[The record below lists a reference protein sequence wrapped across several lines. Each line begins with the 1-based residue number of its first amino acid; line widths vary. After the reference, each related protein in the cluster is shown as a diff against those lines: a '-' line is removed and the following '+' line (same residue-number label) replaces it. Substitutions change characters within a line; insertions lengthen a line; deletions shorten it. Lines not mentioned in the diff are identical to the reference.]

1 MTRLVVVRIA
11 QALLTVVLASMVV
24 FLGVHA
30 LPGDPALSVAGQE
43 GARDPELLEAIR
55 AEYGLDQP
63 LPVQYLAW
71 AGHVV
76 RGDFGL
82 SIRSGL
88 PVSEMVLQRVPITLE
103 LGFLSIV
110 LAVLIGVSTGVIA
123 AVRRGRAA
131 DYASSFFALGAMS
144 IPNFWLGLLL
154 ISTVS
159 IRWGV
164 LPSSGYVPFTEDP
177 VANLRHM
184 VLPAI
189 VLGTGISAIIARQT
203 RSSMLQTME
212 EDFVRTARAKGVPE
226 RKVVRRHVLRNS
238 LLTVVTIVGLQ
249 LGVLIGGSV
258 VTEQVFLI
266 PGFGKL
272 IVDAVITRDY
282 PVIQAVALLSAA
294 AYVVL
299 NLLVD
304 LLYSALNPR
313 IRLAGAAS

>member
-1 MTRLVVVRIA
+1 MMRFFAVKSA
-11 QALLTVVLASMVV
+11 QALLTVLLASVVV

-43 GARDPELLEAIR
+43 GARNPELLAEIR

-71 AGHVV
+71 AGHVF
-76 RGDFGL
+76 RGDFGE
-82 SIRSGL
+82 SVRTGL
-88 PVSEMVLQRVPITLE
+88 PVSEMVLQRIPITLE
-103 LGFLSIV
+103 LGVLSIM
-110 LAVLIGVSTGVIA
+110 LAVAIGVSTGVVA
-123 AVRRGRAA
+123 ATHRGRAA

-154 ISTVS
+154 ILVVS
-159 IRWGV
+159 IRWGL
-164 LPSSGYVPFTEDP
+164 LPSSGYVPFFEDP
-177 VANLRHM
+177 VANLQHM
-184 VLPAI
+184 VLPVI

-203 RSSMLQTME
+203 RSSMLQTMG
-212 EDFVRTARAKGVPE
+212 EDYVRTARAKGVPE
-226 RKVVRRHVLRNS
+226 KKVIRRHVLRNS
-238 LLTVVTIVGLQ
+238 LLSVVTIVGLQ

-282 PVIQAVALLSAA
+282 PVIQAVALISAV

-304 LLYSALNPR
+304 LLYSFLNPR

>member
-1 MTRLVVVRIA
+1 VTPFVVVRTA
-11 QALLTVVLASMVV
+11 QAVLTVVLASMVV

-76 RGDFGL
+76 RGDFGQ
-82 SIRSGL
+82 SVRTGL
-88 PVSEMVLQRVPITLE
+88 PVSEMVLQRIPITLE
-103 LGFLSIV
+103 LGVLSIM
-110 LAVLIGVSTGVIA
+110 LAVVIGVSTGVVA
-123 AVRRGRAA
+123 AVNRGRTA

-159 IRWGV
+159 IRWGL

-177 VANLRHM
+177 VANLEHM

-282 PVIQAVALLSAA
+282 PVIQAVALLSAV

-304 LLYSALNPR
+304 VLYSTLNPR